1 MLVESVDGR
10 SRPLTDSM
18 LHGWFFHDGE
28 FKAGHGDWR
37 TKSCPYTYSG
47 VFLVASGRCVGGLL
61 QYPLRAAR
69 DSFVPTIWIF
79 LSFPSISS
87 LHAVSS
93 STPLGF
99 GKLFASIELTI
110 QVWRTPGEYW
120 EV

>member
-1 MLVESVDGR
+1 MLVERVDGR
-10 SRPLTDSM
+10 SHDA
-18 LHGWFFHDGE
+18 HGLDATWVIFHDGE

-79 LSFPSISS
+79 FSFPSISS